1 MSKVI
6 NNFAGL
12 NGFVWWTGVIEN
24 RNDPLKLGRC
34 QVRIF
39 GWHTEDKNL
48 IPTEHLPWALP
59 IYPSNNSENF
69 STPKEGEYVTG
80 FFADSESGQFP
91 IMMGVLP
98 GIITSP
104 LTADAGGNSGF
115 YDPRTTEEIAAAPKA
130 PDGIIL
136 QSQGQPSTSPT
147 ARGVYENTA
156 LQKAYTNLAHNCD
169 ITIEASF
176 AIAKLKAEVMGIIRN
191 IRLAI
196 EALFISTASFPV
208 VEQLKQ
214 AITNAINKVKL
225 IQKELKPIIDLIKA
239 TEEYIQKAAAMVKY
253 ILSLPGQ
260 LVKLLKDCLANFS
273 SAVTLGQQQLAIT
286 TSTATSLVKS
296 VSSTISAIN
305 TATTALSTASLAK
318 VVKPMLA

>member
-59 IYPSNNSENF
+59 IYPSNNSGDF

-104 LTADAGGNSGF
+104 LTAGAGGNSGF
-115 YDPRTTEEIAAAPKA
+115 YDPRTAEEIAAAPKA

-156 LQKAYTNLAHNCD
+156 LQKAYNNLAHNCD
-169 ITIEASF
+169 ITAEAAL
-176 AIAKLKAEVMGIIRN
+176 AIAKLKAEVMGIIRK
-191 IRLAI
+191 IRIAI
-196 EALFISTASFPV
+196 EALFAGTFAFPV

-214 AITNAINKVKL
+214 AITSAVNKIKMIV
-225 IQKELKPIIDLIKA
+225 KELKPIVDLIKA
-239 TEEYIQKAAAMVKY
+239 IENYIQKAVAIVKY
-253 ILSLPGQ
+253 ILSLPAHLIEILKTCISTFSAEIIAKGKELTVATSAAST
-260 LVKLLKDCLANFS
+260 LVK
-273 SAVTLGQQQLAIT
+273 T
-286 TSTATSLVKS
+286 
-296 VSSTISAIN
+296 VSDTVSAIN
-305 TATTALSTASLAK
+305 TATTTLTAASVAK